1 MSIKITGGEACGRN
15 IQSPRGKTARPT
27 SSKIRQ
33 ALFNILGSKVN
44 QANFLDLY
52 SGSGIMGIEAL
63 SRGAQ
68 NLTFI
73 EIDRKLAACIEKS
86 LTDLD
91 YEAEVLMQDVR
102 SALKSL
108 PEDYFDIIF
117 ADPPYKSRL
126 AQTTIYKVDKHNL
139 LSEDGVLIIEH
150 PSNTELET
158 ENTNLTTI
166 TKRKYGQSIL
176 TFIKRIEDSND

>member
-15 IQSPRGKTARPT
+15 IHSPKGKTARPT

-52 SGSGIMGIEAL
+52 AGSGIMGIEAL

-68 NLTFI
+68 NLTSV
-73 EIDRKLAACIEKS
+73 EIDRKLGGCIQKS
-86 LTDLD
+86 LTELN
-91 YEAEVLMQDVR
+91 YEAEVVMQDVR
-102 SALKSL
+102 TVLKAL

-126 AQTTIYKVDKHNL
+126 AQTTIYKIAKHNL
-139 LSEDGVLIIEH
+139 LKKTGTLIIEH
-150 PSNTELET
+150 SSTTELDT
-158 ENTNLTTI
+158 ENTNLRSI

-176 TFIKRIEDSND
+176 TFIERIEDSND